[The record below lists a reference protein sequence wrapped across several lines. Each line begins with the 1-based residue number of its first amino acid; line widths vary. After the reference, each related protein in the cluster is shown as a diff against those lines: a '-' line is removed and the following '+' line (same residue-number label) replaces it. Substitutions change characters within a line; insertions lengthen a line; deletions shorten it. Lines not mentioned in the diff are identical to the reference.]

1 MVYPTHR
8 LDSVA
13 ARGELVPPLLQPAR
27 VPALREPLRIC
38 MMVTYDLASPCG
50 GVKHHAQQLAAALRR
65 NGDEVTIVGPASG
78 PVRDEYTKTFSGV
91 VNVPA
96 NGSDNMLGILVR
108 PWQVAKFFR
117 QNHFDVIHVH
127 EPLQPSLS
135 YWATWFT
142 RKTPHVATFHAY
154 AEHEARAFGLARK
167 FWAAT
172 LFPFFQ
178 RAIAVSN
185 PAAQYAGAAWKRA
198 LQIVPNGVPTDIFTP
213 APTRLMVD
221 RNAPVRLLFVGRI
234 GDRRKGAPYLFE
246 AYKQLRARGLNVT
259 LDVAG
264 ELGQAEPPPEL
275 PGLTYHGAV
284 GFDRLVQL
292 YRDCDVFVAP
302 STGQESFGIVLLE
315 AMSSAKPVVCS
326 DIDGYR
332 QVAVP
337 EGSYLVPP
345 TDVAALT
352 DQLERV
358 IKLGPVARMRQGE
371 LNRRAAMRYDWSHL
385 ADRVRDEYLAA
396 IAERAARSA
405 GTVSRVDFAQ
415 RA

>member
-13 ARGELVPPLLQPAR
+13 AHELVPPLLQPAR
-27 VPALREPLRIC
+27 VPAVREPLRIC

-154 AEHEARAFGLARK
+154 AEDESRAFGLARK
-167 FWAAT
+167 FWGAT
-172 LFPFFQ
+172 LFPWFE
-178 RAIAVSN
+178 RAMAVSN

-234 GDRRKGAPYLFE
+234 GDRRKGAPYLFD
-246 AYKQLRARGLNVT
+246 AYKQLLARGLNVT

-292 YRDCDVFVAP
+292 YRECDVFVAP

-345 TDVAALT
+345 ADVAALA

-358 IKLGPVARMRQGE
+358 IKLGPIARMRQGE
-371 LNRRAAMRYDWSHL
+371 LNRRAAMRYDWNHL
-385 ADRVRDEYLAA
+385 AGRVRDEYLAA
-396 IAERAARSA
+396 IAERAARTT
-405 GTVSRVDFAQ
+405 GTVSRADLAQ

>member
-1 MVYPTHR
+1 MPP
-8 LDSVA
+8 VA
-13 ARGELVPPLLQPAR
+13 LPLPI
-27 VPALREPLRIC
+27 VPATREPLRIC

-50 GVKHHAQQLAAALRR
+50 GVKHHAQQLAVALRR
-65 NGDEVTIVGPASG
+65 RGDEVTIVGPASA
-78 PVRDEYTKTFSGV
+78 PLKDEHTHAFRGV

-117 QNHFDVIHVH
+117 NNKFDVIHVH

-135 YWATWFT
+135 YWSTWLT

-154 AEHEARAFGLARK
+154 AENETRAFGFARK
-167 FWAAT
+167 VWGAT

-178 RAIAVSN
+178 RAIAVSE
-185 PAAQYAGAAWKRA
+185 PAATYASIAWKKS
-198 LQIVPNGVPTDIFTP
+198 LSVIPNGVPTDMFTP
-213 APTRLMVD
+213 APTRLLKD
-221 RNAPVRLLFVGRI
+221 PSAPVRLLFVGRI
-234 GDRRKGAPYLFE
+234 GDRRKGARYLFD
-246 AYKQLRARGLNVT
+246 AYKQLVAQNYNVT

-275 PGLTYHGAV
+275 PGLRYHGAV

-332 QVAVP
+332 QVAISD
-337 EGSYLVPP
+337 GAYLVPP
-345 TDVAALT
+345 GDAASLAE
-352 DQLERV
+352 QLAHV
-358 IKLGPVARMRQGE
+358 IKLDPIVRMRQGE
-371 LNRRAAMRYDWSHL
+371 LNRRAALRYDWNHL
-385 ADRVRDEYLAA
+385 AGRVRDEYLAA
-396 IAERAARSA
+396 IAERAPRAASIAERA
-405 GTVSRVDFAQ
+405 DLAQ